1 MAEDQSFG
9 STRSAPSLARRSRPV
24 QSCGPCRRRKVRCD
38 LKSPCSAC
46 QVSRNSVTC
55 TYQGDQQQSSPALED
70 RGSEDNN
77 VQQQVPRSL
86 SIAPNNNIDHPAKRQ
101 RKTNESELIR
111 SVERRVQQLEHSV
124 VPEVD
129 PQQHS
134 LSSSSNNHLT
144 LLALSDRL
152 QHVEQRL
159 AELSQ
164 ARPVPS
170 AVTGDNSLTIPSVIP
185 RLRHNPK
192 KVKLFPSSHWLHT
205 AEKFRVSHVGDSDV
219 ELTFVDTKAE
229 LADSVNEIRNLRLTM
244 KNEQA
249 PQMHDPVPQLLSTMP
264 ARSICDRLVNHYM
277 RTFELIYRCFHIP
290 TFWAEYEQ
298 YFSQPQPVVTNFAIK
313 LGLVLAIG
321 SVFSNDDDKVLRRS
335 RRTWI
340 QAAQYWMVGPSEKT
354 TNNLDGIQIFCLLLV
369 SRQITLVGRSPWLSE
384 SGLLRAAMAMG
395 LHRDPQLFS
404 LSPFQAGIRGRLWT
418 TVLEL
423 VIHGS
428 MDCSIPLLLS
438 SNDFDDHMPL
448 NVSDADLDSTS
459 KQSPSPKPLTSYTES
474 SIQILMRQSL
484 PIRLEVVRAVQ
495 NERLEH
501 SYEMA
506 IELATKLQTVCRTLA
521 SYFRLHWSQFL
532 SMHHA
537 FLDMQIRRYILVLH
551 RPFMLQAQK
560 DPRFYFSRRVCQESA
575 MIIATYAERLRL
587 PADSLDDLS
596 KLMVMSTG
604 SFRGPL
610 SLDVISVLGLEVVS
624 QLEETGSGP
633 SSASVG
639 LDHTLVLDPLAELA
653 RGQRAPIIRLLEHI
667 NEQLLQIVKL
677 GHPTLK
683 RYIFLAGILSQ
694 IYAMERGQ
702 PILSTVL
709 NTAKDSLKEC
719 YDVLQSY
726 RAANTPREVSQDVID
741 NELLDGLDFGAMDSR
756 YLDFSAFLVPTI

>member
-9 STRSAPSLARRSRPV
+9 TTRSASSLARRSRRPV
-24 QSCGPCRRRKVRCD
+24 QSCDPCRRRKVRCD
-38 LKSPCSAC
+38 LKSPCAAC
-46 QVSRNSVTC
+46 QVSRYPVTC
-55 TYQGDQQQSSPALED
+55 TYQGDQQQPSLALED
-70 RGSEDNN
+70 RGSEGNN
-77 VQQQVPRSL
+77 VQQVPRSL
-86 SIAPNNNIDHPAKRQ
+86 SIAPNDIDHPAKRQ
-101 RKTNESELIR
+101 RKTTESERIR
-111 SVERRVQQLEHSV
+111 SVEQRVQQLEDSI
-124 VPEVD
+124 VPEID
-129 PQQHS
+129 PQQHN
-134 LSSSSNNHLT
+134 LSSSTTTTNRNNHLT
-144 LLALSDRL
+144 LQVLSDRL

-164 ARPVPS
+164 PRPAPS
-170 AVTGDNSLTIPSVIP
+170 AVTGDKCLTIPSVIP

-205 AEKFRVSHVGDSDV
+205 AEKFRVSYVGDSDV

-249 PQMHDPVPQLLSTMP
+249 PQINDPVPQFLSTMP

-290 TFWAEYEQ
+290 TFWSEYEQ
-298 YFSQPQPVVTNFAIK
+298 YFSQPQPVLTNFAIK

-321 SVFSNDDDKVLRRS
+321 SVFSNDDDKVIQRS

-340 QAAQYWMVGPSEKT
+340 QAAQYWMVGPSEKN
-354 TNNLDGIQIFCLLLV
+354 TNNLDGIQITCLLLV
-369 SRQITLVGRSPWLSE
+369 SRQITLIGRSLWLSE
-384 SGLLRAAMAMG
+384 SSLLRVAMAMG
-395 LHRDPQLFS
+395 LHRDPELFS
-404 LSPFQAGIRGRLWT
+404 LSPFQAGMRRRLWT

-428 MDCSIPLLLS
+428 MDCSIPFLLS

-448 NVSDADLDSTS
+448 NISDADLDPAS
-459 KQSPSPKPLTSYTES
+459 KQSPAPQPLTSYTES

-484 PIRLEVVRAVQ
+484 PIRLEVARAVQ

-506 IELATKLQTVCRTLA
+506 IELAMKLQTFCRTLA
-521 SYFRLHWSQFL
+521 SYCRSHWSQFL
-532 SMHHA
+532 TMHHA
-537 FLDMQIRRYILVLH
+537 FLDMQIRRYILALH

-560 DPRFYFSRRVCQESA
+560 DPRFYFSRKVCQESA
-575 MIIATYAERLRL
+575 MIIATYAERLQL

-596 KLMVMSTG
+596 NLMVMSTG

-624 QLEETGSGP
+624 QLEEMGSGP
-633 SSASVG
+633 SFASVG
-639 LDHTLVLDPLAELA
+639 LNHTLVLDPLAELG

-667 NEQLLQIVKL
+667 NGQLLQIVKL

-702 PILSTVL
+702 PILSAVL
-709 NTAKDSLKEC
+709 NTAKDSLREC
-719 YDVLQSY
+719 HDILQSY
-726 RAANTPREVSQDVID
+726 RAANTPPRSVARRD
-741 NELLDGLDFGAMDSR
+741 R
-756 YLDFSAFLVPTI
+756 

>member
-1 MAEDQSFG
+1 MAEDQSLG
-9 STRSAPSLARRSRPV
+9 STRSASPPARRSRRPV
-24 QSCGPCRRRKVRCD
+24 QSCDPCRRRKVRCD

-46 QVSRNSVTC
+46 QVSRSSVTC
-55 TYQGDQQQSSPALED
+55 TYQGDQQQPSLVLED
-70 RGSEDNN
+70 RGSEGNN

-101 RKTNESELIR
+101 RTTHESERIR
-111 SVERRVQQLEHSV
+111 SVERRIQQLEHSV

-144 LLALSDRL
+144 LLALSDRI
-152 QHVEQRL
+152 QNVEQRL

-164 ARPVPS
+164 ARPAPS
-170 AVTGDNSLTIPSVIP
+170 AVTGDKSLTIPSVIP
-185 RLRHNPK
+185 RLRHNPM

-244 KNEQA
+244 KNEQV
-249 PQMHDPVPQLLSTMP
+249 PQMDDPVPQILSTMP
-264 ARSICDRLVNHYM
+264 ARAICDRLVNHYM

-298 YFSQPQPVVTNFAIK
+298 YFSQSQLVVTNFAIK

-321 SVFSNDDDKVLRRS
+321 SVFSNDDDKVIQRS

-384 SGLLRAAMAMG
+384 SGLLRVAMAMG

-404 LSPFQAGIRGRLWT
+404 LSPFQAGIRTRLWT

-459 KQSPSPKPLTSYTES
+459 KQSPSPQPLTSHTES

-484 PIRLEVVRAVQ
+484 PLRLEVVRAVQ

-501 SYEMA
+501 SYEKA
-506 IELATKLQTVCRTLA
+506 IELATKLQTFCRTLA
-521 SYFRLHWSQFL
+521 SYCRSHWSKFL

-537 FLDMQIRRYILVLH
+537 FLDMQIRRYILALH

-624 QLEETGSGP
+624 QLEEMGSGP
-633 SSASVG
+633 SSASIG
-639 LDHTLVLDPLAELA
+639 LNHTLVLDPLAELA
-653 RGQRAPIIRLLEHI
+653 RAQRAPIIRLLEHI
-667 NEQLLQIVKL
+667 NEQSLQIIKL

-702 PILSTVL
+702 PILSAVL
-709 NTAKDSLKEC
+709 NTAKDSVKEC

-726 RAANTPREVSQDVID
+726 RAANTPREVEVID
-741 NELLDGLDFGAMDSR
+741 NGLLDGLDIGAMDFN